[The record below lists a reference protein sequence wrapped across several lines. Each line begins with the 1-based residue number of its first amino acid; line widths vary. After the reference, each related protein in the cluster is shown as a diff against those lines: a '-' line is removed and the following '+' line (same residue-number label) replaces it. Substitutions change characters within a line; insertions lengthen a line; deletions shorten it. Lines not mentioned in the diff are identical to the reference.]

1 MARNSSKTVLFL
13 CTGNYYRSR
22 FAEILFNATAKRMG
36 LPWVAHS
43 RALALERGS
52 GNVGPIAKS
61 VLKWL
66 ETKGIRDIVSTC
78 RLPQSVVERDFEAAE
93 IVIALHQI
101 EHQPLIEGRFPTTLN
116 QVEFWNIDDD
126 PRALDR
132 IEAGVNSL
140 IARLISG
147 RDSSERNVPATVP
160 IPKQLE
166 KPKLTPKPVTVRV
179 GRETKGRRGKGVTL
193 IWDLPGTEETIRD
206 LATTLKQRCGTGGT
220 VKDRQIE
227 IQGDQR
233 DRITAVLIEMGYLVK
248 RVGG

>member
-1 MARNSSKTVLFL
+1 MARNSPKTVLFL

-52 GNVGPIAKS
+52 GNVGPIAKT

-66 ETKGIRDIVSTC
+66 ETKGIQDIVSTC
-78 RLPQSVVERDFEAAE
+78 RLPQSVTEGDFQTAE
-93 IVIALHQI
+93 KVIALKQA
-101 EHQPLIEGRFPTTLN
+101 EHQPLLEQRFPSRLN
-116 QVEFWNIDDD
+116 QVEFWNVDDD
-126 PRALDR
+126 PRALDL
-132 IEAGVNSL
+132 IEAEVNGL
-140 IARLISG
+140 IARLIGG
-147 RDSSERNVPATVP
+147 RDSTERNDPPHVP

-166 KPKLTPKPVTVRV
+166 KPKPTPKPVTVRV

-193 IWDLPGTEETIRD
+193 VWDLPGTEETIRD

-233 DRITAVLIEMGYLVK
+233 DRITAVLIEMGFLVK